1 MAMIKLLD
9 AGISVCWRGFTNSL
23 TIYSVSEGPKLG
35 PWVDGTEVPFDIGSN
50 LIVPSFFMD
59 KANTELPPKIHM
71 SFFSYF
77 AEWQV
82 D

>member
-1 MAMIKLLD
+1 MLVLVFIGEVLQTHEP
-9 AGISVCWRGFTNSL
+9 ST
-23 TIYSVSEGPKLG
+23 VSQKVTKLG